1 MIRIAKTV
9 SSDTARLCHFRP
21 TSAGYG
27 IWLARSG
34 FAGQSLRTLFGRAH
48 GIDTPRIYMM
58 QPFDPNRRI
67 ILMLL
72 GLASSPEA
80 WVNVANDIQGDEV
93 LRQHFQVWQVYY
105 PTNVPILV
113 NLAHPPRHATDAR
126 AFRSRRY
133 SAGVAWH
140 GVDWS

>member
-1 MIRIAKTV
+1 
-9 SSDTARLCHFRP
+9 
-21 TSAGYG
+21 
-27 IWLARSG
+27 
-34 FAGQSLRTLFGRAH
+34 
-48 GIDTPRIYMM
+48 MM

-67 ILMLL
+67 ILMLH

-113 NLAHPPRHATDAR
+113 NLARIRRATQQTLAHFDPDGTAP
-126 AFRSRRY
+126 AS
-133 SAGVAWH
+133 H
-140 GVDWS
+140 GMVLIGS